1 MLPPRPL
8 QQEPPMNSMDVEVI
22 RTAMDWMN
30 RGHRV
35 VLGTVV
41 RTWGSSP
48 RPPGSL
54 MIIRDDGQVAGS
66 LSGGCIEDDLIG
78 RVRRGELAPRLPQ
91 ATTYGA
97 SAEEAQRFGLPCGGT
112 VQIVLE
118 PLSAASQLR
127 ELLAAIE
134 QHRVV
139 RRRLEM
145 ATGLV
150 SLAPSEEGDVVAF
163 DGSALVTVHGPRLR
177 LVIIGG
183 GQLSRYLATMA
194 VMLDYRVTVC
204 DPREEYHEG
213 WAAIEG
219 VTLSRLMPDDLVI
232 GMNLDA
238 NSALVAV
245 THDPKLDD
253 LALMEALKTPAFYVG
268 ALGSRR
274 NNDARR
280 TRLTE
285 FDVSADEV
293 ARLRGPVGLNLG
305 GRTPSEIAMS
315 IVAEMTAVRRGVALG
330 GNLAD
335 WSASETAC
343 RTAA

>member
-1 MLPPRPL
+1 
-8 QQEPPMNSMDVEVI
+8 MNSMDVEVI

-66 LSGGCIEDDLIG
+66 LSGGCIEDDLID
-78 RVRRGELAPRLPQ
+78 RVKRGELALRLPQ
-91 ATTYGA
+91 CTSYGA
-97 SAEEAQRFGLPCGGT
+97 TAEEAQRFGLPCGGT

-145 ATGLV
+145 ATGMV
-150 SLAPSEEGDVVAF
+150 SLAPSQEGDMVRF
-163 DGSALVTVHGPRLR
+163 EGGALETVHGPRLR
-177 LVIIGG
+177 LLIIGG
-183 GQLSRYLATMA
+183 GQLSRYLATLA

-213 WAAIEG
+213 WAQIEG
-219 VTLSRLMPDDLVI
+219 VTVSRQMPDDLVI
-232 GMNLDA
+232 AMNLDA
-238 NSALVAV
+238 HCAVVAV

-280 TRLTE
+280 LRLLDFE
-285 FDVSADEV
+285 VSPDEV
-293 ARLRGPVGLNLG
+293 ATLRGPVGLNLG
-305 GRTPSEIAMS
+305 GRTPPEIAIS
-315 IVAEMTAVRRGVALG
+315 IVAEMTAVRRGAGLG
-330 GNLAD
+330 TALAD
-335 WSASETAC
+335 WSGSATVC
-343 RTAA
+343 RTPL

>member
-1 MLPPRPL
+1 V
-8 QQEPPMNSMDVEVI
+8 NSMDVEVI

-35 VLGTVV
+35 VMGTVV

-66 LSGGCIEDDLIG
+66 LSGGCIEDDLIE
-78 RVRRGELAPRLPQ
+78 RVKRGELAPRLPQ
-91 ATTYGA
+91 STTYGA
-97 SAEEAQRFGLPCGGT
+97 VAEEAQRFGLPCGGT

-118 PLSAASQLR
+118 PLGAQSRMR

-134 QHRVV
+134 QHQVV

-145 ATGLV
+145 TTGLV
-150 SLAPSEEGDVVAF
+150 AISPSREGDLLRF
-163 DGSALVTVHGPRLR
+163 DGAALETVHGPRLR
-177 LVIIGG
+177 LLIIGA
-183 GQLSRYLATMA
+183 GQLSRYLAQMA

-213 WAAIEG
+213 WQQIEG
-219 VTLSRLMPDDLVI
+219 VTLSRQMPDDLVLA
-232 GMNLDA
+232 MNLDA
-238 NSALVAV
+238 HSAVVAL

-280 TRLTE
+280 LRLQG
-285 FDVSADEV
+285 FDVSAAEV
-293 ARLRGPVGLNLG
+293 QALRGPVGLNLG
-305 GRTPSEIAMS
+305 GRTPPEIAVS
-315 IVAEMTAVRRGVALG
+315 IVAEMTALRRGCEAAAALS
-330 GNLAD
+330 D
-335 WSASETAC
+335 WSGSATVC
-343 RTAA
+343 QTPG